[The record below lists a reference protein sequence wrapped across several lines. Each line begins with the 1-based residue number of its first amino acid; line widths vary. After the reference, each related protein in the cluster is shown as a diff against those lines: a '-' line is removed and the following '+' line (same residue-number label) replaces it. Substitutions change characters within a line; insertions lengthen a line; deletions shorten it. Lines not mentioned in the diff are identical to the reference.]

1 MKNKVEAALFI
12 FLSVGEGDHAAYNR
26 YSSYD
31 HMPEFQI
38 LRSQVHC
45 QRYVSTPEL
54 RASRTNTDPALAPSQ
69 YLIGYYHTGP
79 AEETL
84 KERAEHNDW
93 IVANAPVFEGNR
105 TLQSIGAF
113 DFVKGHVAPR
123 LPISPE
129 AVLYRP
135 HTGIYVTM
143 SDVNSP
149 RDSEP
154 LERWYEQVHFPEML
168 SLKGFAGVWRF
179 VSRHHPDFPVPPGR
193 FLHIYFLDE
202 EPSEALSTMRAR
214 MPDGFTPGRG
224 PETQFGPALI
234 ESAFRTIVDTMDAKY
249 DWFEK

>member
-54 RASRTNTDPALAPSQ
+54 MASRTNTDPALAPSQ

-123 LPISPE
+123 IPISPE

-149 RDSEP
+149 QGLGAAGTVVRTGALPRDVE
-154 LERWYEQVHFPEML
+154 LERV
-168 SLKGFAGVWRF
+168 
-179 VSRHHPDFPVPPGR
+179 
-193 FLHIYFLDE
+193 
-202 EPSEALSTMRAR
+202 
-214 MPDGFTPGRG
+214 RG
-224 PETQFGPALI
+224 GL
-234 ESAFRTIVDTMDAKY
+234 AFRQPPSPGLPCSP
-249 DWFEK
+249 WPLPPHLLPG